1 MKILL
6 RSCCIAIL
14 LFASAC
20 NREAESRIRVGMNL
34 WPGYEPL
41 FLARDSGAFAQTPLD
56 LVEYRSA
63 TQVINGF
70 RKGAIDL
77 AAVTLDEA
85 VRLAAEGV
93 ALEVIWVFDFS
104 NGADQLI
111 SKAEIRSLEQLKGKR
126 IGVEESA
133 LGAFMLQR
141 FLEVS
146 GLPASDLTIVSI
158 NASEHVQAMANHQID
173 AVITFEPEKSQ
184 ILRRGG
190 NTLFSSAQIPG
201 EIVDV
206 LIARPQADRQITDA
220 QLVTFLT
227 EYQQTLEYLKANIA
241 THLGLLNRRLKL
253 PPEDLLLAFQEM
265 QIPTITEQLMFFHD
279 EAKQQA
285 LLDQYQQALKKRG
298 LLPRLCACDGLFNPR
313 FVEAIR

>member
-1 MKILL
+1 LKILL

-93 ALEVIWVFDFS
+93 PLEVIWVFDFS

-141 FLEVS
+141 FLDIS
-146 GLPASDLTIVSI
+146 GVPASDFTIVSI
-158 NASEHVQAMANHQID
+158 NASGHAQAMANHRID
-173 AVITFEPEKSQ
+173 AVITFEPEKSR
-184 ILRRGG
+184 ILRQGG

-206 LIARPQADRQITDA
+206 LIARPQAKRQITDA

-227 EYQQTLEYLKANIA
+227 EYQHTLEYFQANLA

-253 PPEDLLLAFQEM
+253 PPEDMLLAYQEM
-265 QIPTITEQLMFFHD
+265 QIPTPNEQLAFFRD
-279 EAKQQA
+279 LAKRQS
-285 LLDQYQQALKKRG
+285 LIEQYQQALKKRG
-298 LLPRLCACDGLFNPR
+298 LLPRPCACDDLFNSR
-313 FVEAIR
+313 LIEAIR

>member
-1 MKILL
+1 
-6 RSCCIAIL
+6 
-14 LFASAC
+14 
-20 NREAESRIRVGMNL
+20 MNL

-41 FLARDSGAFAQTPLD
+41 FLARDSGAFVQTPLD

-93 ALEVIWVFDFS
+93 PLEVIWVFDFS

-111 SKAEIRSLEQLKGKR
+111 SKAEIRSLDQLKGKR

-141 FLEVS
+141 FLDIS
-146 GLPASDLTIVSI
+146 GVPASDLTIVSI
-158 NASEHVQAMANHQID
+158 NASEHAQAMLHQQID

-184 ILRRGG
+184 ILRQGG

-206 LIARPQADRQITDA
+206 LIARPHANRQITDA
-220 QLVTFLT
+220 QLVTFFT
-227 EYQQTLEYLKANIA
+227 EYQHTLDYLKANVT
-241 THLGLLNRRLKL
+241 THLALLNRRLKI
-253 PPEDLLLAFQEM
+253 PPEDVLLAFQEM
-265 QIPTITEQLMFFHD
+265 QIPTITEQLTFFHD
-279 EAKQQA
+279 VAKRRA
-285 LLDQYQQALKKRG
+285 LIDQYQQALKKRG
-298 LLPRLCACDGLFNPR
+298 LLPRPCTCDGLFNPR
-313 FVEAIR
+313 LLEAIR